1 MDTCSPGTQHR
12 QGKVRV
18 GAGGSDPTASAQ
30 IREEEGGHQAT
41 LTGQGPWSIQRDPAQ
56 VTKSRGAQGGG
67 SGMQEVET
75 RLRL

>member
-30 IREEEGGHQAT
+30 IREGTT
-41 LTGQGPWSIQRDPAQ
+41 LTGRGPWSIQRDPAQ